1 MADIVGVKQGTGVKR
16 CKFVLYRTGS
26 GKIRMKYILIFS
38 LLLFIIQGPA
48 VSQNPGKPVVSVA
61 SYFDISPPLS
71 SMSLEPVKKAD
82 QSWKDGAVMNF
93 LKPPD
98 PSGMVRH
105 IPDTIVQTSDAVL
118 TGDTILQNFE
128 GLSNLSTFVPPD
140 PCGDAGPDH
149 YFQMVNLSCA
159 IYNKSG
165 VRILGPFS
173 SGSIWNGMPH
183 NSNNGDGI
191 VLYDENANRWFISQ
205 FSLPNFPNAP
215 FYQMIAVSQTPDPT
229 GSWFRWEFS
238 FADLPDYPKFGIWT
252 DGYYLSFN
260 RIRSGMVYE
269 GTGAAAFDRTA
280 MLSGDPAARM
290 ILFQLNSGEAEYS
303 LLPADCDGSFP
314 FPGTPGYF
322 LFVKQNYL
330 GVREFHSD
338 WTNPANSTYG
348 NSIHIPVSQF
358 ANFIGGVP
366 QKGTGIT
373 LTTISDRLMFRL
385 QFRKFSDHQSM
396 VVNHTVDIGSRTGIR
411 WYELRRTT
419 DNWYI
424 HQQSTYA
431 PDGNFRWMGSIAMDE
446 SGNIALGY
454 SVSGTNLFPSIRYA
468 GRMANDPPGQLTIAE
483 REIIPGGG
491 AQTGEWG
498 GRGRWGD
505 YSSMS
510 ADPLNPH
517 TFWYTQEYFDST
529 SWNGWKTRIASF
541 SFANILTMQAMATPP
556 VICRGGSCKLNIEAS
571 GGTGNFSYDWSSVPP
586 GFSSNEKD
594 PVVIPLNTTRY
605 VARVTDGLSVCT
617 DTITVEIL
625 SPPYVFSGNDS
636 SFCTYID
643 SVPLNGNASGVLSIK
658 WSTTGDGSFSDETN
672 LNTFYFPGINDK
684 MTDSVNLKLHGIP
697 QPPCQQVSSVKQIV
711 FMPCPG
717 IGELHPVTLL
727 FDAFPNPSRGWV
739 HIKMSGFSISPV
751 LIQIINPLGEI
762 VQSEVFDYPN
772 ASQLFKFS
780 LMPFAS
786 GIYFIRI
793 KTSDH
798 VLFKKII
805 LRK

>member
-1 MADIVGVKQGTGVKR
+1 
-16 CKFVLYRTGS
+16 
-26 GKIRMKYILIFS
+26 MKYFLLLS
-38 LLLFIIQGPA
+38 LLFFIVPGEAI
-48 VSQNPGKPVVSVA
+48 SQNPGKPVISVA
-61 SYFDISPPLS
+61 SYFDISPPLG
-71 SMSLEPVKKAD
+71 SMCLEPVKKAD
-82 QSWKDGAVMNF
+82 QSWKEGAVINF

-98 PSGMVRH
+98 PSAMVKH
-105 IPDTIVQTSDAVL
+105 IADTIAQKSYGVL

-238 FADLPDYPKFGIWT
+238 FADLPDYPKFGIWG
-252 DGYYLSFN
+252 DGYYMSCN

-269 GTGAAAFDRTA
+269 GTGAAVLDRTA

-290 ILFQLNSGEAEYS
+290 ILFLLNSGDDEYS

-314 FPGTPGYF
+314 FPGTPGFF

-330 GVREFHSD
+330 GVREFHAD

-358 ANFIGGVP
+358 ANFIGGIP
-366 QKGTGIT
+366 QKGTGIM
-373 LTTISDRLMFRL
+373 LMPVNDRLMFRL

-396 VVNHTVDIGSRTGIR
+396 VVNHTVDVGNRSGIR

-431 PDGNFRWMGSIAMDE
+431 PDGNFRWMGSIAMDQ
-446 SGNIALGY
+446 SGNIAMGY
-454 SVSGTNLFPSIRYA
+454 SVSGPDLFPSIRYA
-468 GRMANDPPGQLTIAE
+468 GRMANDPLCQLTIAE
-483 REIIPGGG
+483 REIIPGRGS
-491 AQTGEWG
+491 QTGEWG

-505 YSSMS
+505 YSAMS
-510 ADPLNPH
+510 VDPLTPQ

-541 SFANILTMQAMATPP
+541 SFANILSMHLNATPNE
-556 VICRGGSCKLNIEAS
+556 VCHGDSCRLDIDVS
-571 GGTGNFSYDWSSVPP
+571 GGTGNYSYEWSSLPP
-586 GFSSNEKD
+586 GFSSNVKD
-594 PVVIPLNTTRY
+594 PVVTPEKTTRY
-605 VARVTDGLSVCT
+605 IAKVMDGLSVCT
-617 DTITVEIL
+617 DTIAVITL
-625 SPPYVFSGNDS
+625 APPTVFSGNDS
-636 SFCTYID
+636 SYCTYTD
-643 SVPLNGNASGVLSIK
+643 SIPLQGRASNVLSIK
-658 WSTTGDGSFSDETN
+658 WTTSGDGSFGDETD
-672 LNTFYFPGINDK
+672 LNTIYFPGINDK
-684 MTDSVNLKLHGIP
+684 MLEFVYLKLHGIP
-697 QPPCQQVSSVKQIV
+697 QPPCQQALSVKQIV
-711 FMPCPG
+711 FKPCPG
-717 IGELHPVTLL
+717 IGEINSATVLIQ
-727 FDAFPNPSRGWV
+727 AFPNPSRGWV
-739 HIKMSGFSISPV
+739 YMKMSGFPISPV
-751 LIQIINPLGEI
+751 LIQIINPFGEI
-762 VQSEVFDYPN
+762 VQSGVFDYPN
-772 ASQLFKFS
+772 ASRLLKVNLNQFS
-780 LMPFAS
+780 A

-793 KTSDH
+793 KTSGN
-798 VLFKKII
+798 VVFKKII
-805 LRK
+805 LQK